1 MGWLTDVTLRIITA
15 LLALAVTT
23 AAPTCAAASVMVRLP
38 LGITSSGTVV
48 DPGTQ
53 GQEYVVVENVR
64 LKNPSNVRPQAFRLR
79 EFQLIVGDKR
89 YTPTPRPHLGAID
102 LSQDGILSPRE
113 VLTTN
118 LSFLVPA
125 DAAHAVLEFL
135 PENWYDSYG
144 TRVLYCCT

>member
-1 MGWLTDVTLRIITA
+1 MGWLTDVTFRIITA
-15 LLALAVTT
+15 LLALAITI
-23 AAPTCAAASVMVRLP
+23 AAPMDAAASVTVRLP
-38 LGITSSGTVV
+38 MGITSSGTLV
-48 DPGTQ
+48 DPGTP
-53 GQEYVVVENVR
+53 GHEYVVVEGVR
-64 LKNPSNVRPQAFRLR
+64 LKNPSNVRPQAFRLP

-102 LSQDGILSPRE
+102 LSQDGILSPSE
-113 VLTTN
+113 VLMTN

-144 TRVLYCCT
+144 TRVVYCCT

>member
-15 LLALAVTT
+15 LLALALTI
-23 AAPTCAAASVMVRLP
+23 AAPTSAAESVTIRLP
-38 LGITSSGTVV
+38 LGFTSSGTVV
-48 DPGTQ
+48 DPGTP

-64 LKNPSNVRPQAFRLR
+64 LKNPSNVRPQAFRLS

-102 LSQDGILSPRE
+102 LSQDGILSPSE
-113 VLTTN
+113 VLMTN

-144 TRVLYCCT
+144 TRVVYCCT